1 MKTFN
6 SIEELFTATKG
17 GQLTAQEIVNRRAH
31 VDGEWQD
38 IELSEDA
45 KSDFIESVV
54 SILGGQNRTKSD
66 VRYNLRRSTPQHWGL
81 SRIIL
86 SKYGESPA
94 RWSYCAGQDY
104 PSEIA
109 TIRKYLAK

>member
-6 SIEELFTATKG
+6 SFEELLKDAT
-17 GQLTAQEIVNRRAH
+17 GQINAQEIINRRAYIGG
-31 VDGEWQD
+31 VWQSFEVTED
-38 IELSEDA
+38 FISE
-45 KSDFIESVV
+45 FIESVV

-66 VRYNLRRSTPQHWGL
+66 MRFNLRRTASQHWGL